1 VRIAVAVMSHE
12 GNTFNPTPTDLAM
25 FRGRCL
31 IYGDDLLHDPPLNA
45 GFLKGFVETMAQ
57 VAPDAELVP
66 SIAARTTA
74 GGRLDI
80 PTLEHIRDTVIEGLR
95 NAGDLDG
102 MAFLLHGASA
112 AEGID
117 DVDGYLLEAVREVV
131 GPDLPIG
138 VPFDHHGNVTAKKV
152 EHATFIIGDRYQPH
166 DKYGTGQLVA
176 EMLVKVIEG
185 EIDPV
190 MVYRKLPLI
199 SHQEQYLT
207 SKPPMK
213 TWFDRARAFE
223 DDGSPIVSAST
234 FPMQPWLD
242 VADAG
247 FSTVVVADRNQ
258 PGATEAAEAA
268 ADDLADLG
276 WSLRAEFQVTTSVS
290 PADAVAESARTDGIT
305 VMSDTGDSVGGGAG
319 GDSNELLAAFLAH
332 GGPRALIPLVHPP
345 IAQIV
350 DEVEVGQTVT
360 LDVGG
365 AITGWWEPV
374 SVTGVVRA
382 VEAHYVT
389 PEPKAVRHVSS
400 SHALPFRNSLVCGA
414 TVALEVANV
423 MLVITELP
431 GPAGRARDQYD
442 GLGIDVDAYDAAVL
456 KTASNF
462 QYWVEDLTTN
472 VVRANTTGPTQSDM
486 AGLPWTRIP
495 RPMYPL
501 DADLNDWRR

>member
-1 VRIAVAVMSHE
+1 MS
-12 GNTFNPTPTDLAM
+12 F
-25 FRGRCL
+25 
-31 IYGDDLLHDPPLNA
+31 
-45 GFLKGFVETMAQ
+45 
-57 VAPDAELVP
+57 
-66 SIAARTTA
+66 SI
-74 GGRLDI
+74 
-80 PTLEHIRDTVIEGLR
+80 GLR
-95 NAGDLDG
+95 RRVAQTAL
-102 MAFLLHGASA
+102 
-112 AEGID
+112 
-117 DVDGYLLEAVREVV
+117 
-131 GPDLPIG
+131 DLPVFGFGAAHIG
-138 VPFDHHGNVTAKKV
+138 
-152 EHATFIIGDRYQPH
+152 E
-166 DKYGTGQLVA
+166 L
-176 EMLVKVIEG
+176 
-185 EIDPV
+185 
-190 MVYRKLPLI
+190 
-199 SHQEQYLT
+199 
-207 SKPPMK
+207 
-213 TWFDRARAFE
+213 
-223 DDGSPIVSAST
+223 
-234 FPMQPWLD
+234 
-242 VADAG
+242 
-247 FSTVVVADRNQ
+247 FSTV
-258 PGATEAAEAA
+258 PEATARATLETAWAKGVRYYDTAPWYGRGLSEHR
-268 ADDLADLG
+268 LG
-276 WSLRAEFQVTTSVS
+276 GFLRTMPRAEFQVTTSVS

-495 RPMYPL
+495 RPVYPL
-501 DADLNDWRR
+501 NADLNDWRR